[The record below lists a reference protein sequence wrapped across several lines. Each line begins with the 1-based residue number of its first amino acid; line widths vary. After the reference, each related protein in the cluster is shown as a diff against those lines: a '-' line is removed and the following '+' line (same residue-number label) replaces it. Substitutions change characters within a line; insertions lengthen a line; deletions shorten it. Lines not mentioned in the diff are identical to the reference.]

1 MLLPGCSCILA
12 SPATRLDAVKIS
24 LLMISFAGG
33 GVTRVMLSLA
43 EGLLS
48 RGIAVDLL
56 VLRASGE
63 FLLQLPKGARVV
75 DLHAASTLAAL
86 LPLIRY
92 LRRERPAALLS
103 ATTRINCAVVWAWLL
118 TGRHGQLVLSEHT
131 TPSHFLRTQ
140 RGISA
145 RLVPRLMRWS
155 YPHASAVVAVSRQ
168 VAEDVAAC
176 AALDPSQVRV
186 VHNPVVSEQLYAQSK
201 APVQHPWFEPGA
213 PAVILAVGRL
223 SVEKDFPVLIR
234 AFARVRK
241 QRDARLLILG
251 EGAERAALQA
261 DIDRLGLAGDVQLAG
276 FVDNPYAYMRAA
288 AMVVLSSRT
297 EAMPTVLIEALACG
311 ATVVATDCPHGP
323 AEILEGGRWGRLV
336 PVGDVQAMALAIEA
350 ALATP
355 RDGRG
360 RERAAHFSRQ
370 AAVTGY
376 LGVLGKSSELS

>member
-1 MLLPGCSCILA
+1 M
-12 SPATRLDAVKIS
+12 KIS

-43 EGLLS
+43 EGLLG

-63 FLLQLPKGARVV
+63 FLPQLPPGVKVV
-75 DLHAASTLAAL
+75 DLRAANTLRAL
-86 LPLIRY
+86 FPLLRY
-92 LRRERPAALLS
+92 LARERPSALLS
-103 ATTRINCAVVWAWLL
+103 ATTRINCAAVCAWWLA
-118 TGRHGQLVLSEHT
+118 GRRGQLVLSEHT

-145 RLVPRLMRWS
+145 RLVPRLMRWC

-168 VAEDVAAC
+168 VADDVAAC
-176 AALDPSQVRV
+176 AALDLRRVRV
-186 VHNPVVSEQLYAQSK
+186 VHNPVVSEQLYAKSK
-201 APVQHPWFEPGA
+201 ATVQHPWLEPGA
-213 PAVILAVGRL
+213 APVILAVGRL
-223 SVEKDFPVLIR
+223 SVEKDFPVLVR
-234 AFARVRK
+234 AFARLRK

-251 EGAERAALQA
+251 EGAQREALQA
-261 DIDRLGLAGDVQLAG
+261 DINRLGLAEDVQLAG

-288 AMVVLSSRT
+288 AVVVLSSRT

-323 AEILEGGRWGRLV
+323 AEILEGGRWGLLV
-336 PVGDVQAMALAIEA
+336 PVGDVEVMASAIQA
-350 ALATP
+350 ALETP

-360 RERAAHFSRQ
+360 LERAAGFSRE

>member
-1 MLLPGCSCILA
+1 M
-12 SPATRLDAVKIS
+12 KIS

-63 FLLQLPKGARVV
+63 FLPQVPPGARVV
-75 DLHAASTLAAL
+75 DLRAASTLRAL
-86 LPLIRY
+86 FPLLRY
-92 LRRERPAALLS
+92 LARERPSAVLS
-103 ATTRINCAVVWAWLL
+103 ATTRINCAAVCAWWLA
-118 TGRHGQLVLSEHT
+118 GRRGRLVLSEHT

-168 VAEDVAAC
+168 VADDVAAC
-176 AALDPSQVRV
+176 AALDPRQVRV
-186 VHNPVVSEQLYAQSK
+186 VHNPVVSEQLHAQ
-201 APVQHPWFEPGA
+201 ANEALQHPWFEPGA
-213 PAVILAVGRL
+213 APVMLAVGRL

-241 QRDARLLILG
+241 QREARLLILG

-261 DIDRLGLAGDVQLAG
+261 GIDRLGLAEDVQLAG

-288 AMVVLSSRT
+288 DVVVLSSRT

-311 ATVVATDCPHGP
+311 ATVIATDCPHGP

-336 PVGDVQAMALAIEA
+336 PVGDVVAMASAIEA

-360 RERAAHFSRQ
+360 RERAAHFSRE
-370 AAVTGY
+370 AAVVGY
-376 LGVLGKSSELS
+376 LAVLGVRQDPN